1 MDINV
6 GKNISAW
13 DNIFDGNVFGGYPP
27 VCFDT
32 TTEAEKVQVFV
43 NHLYGHQKQLDS
55 DVKDILAATILQF
68 YPEFTV
74 LLSNQPDG

>member
-13 DNIFDGNVFGGYPP
+13 DDVLDGNVFDGYPP
-27 VCFDT
+27 VCLDI

-43 NHLYGHQKQLDS
+43 NNLYGHQIQLDS
-55 DVKDILAATILQF
+55 NVKDILAATIL
-68 YPEFTV
+68 
-74 LLSNQPDG
+74 